1 MHATTEAQPHTL
13 QSLFRAADAGHRQN
27 LCVLALLTWVA
38 SCDGTIDDEELELLR
53 TVAAGVPGGRAVLPA
68 VIDVARLGRSED
80 LELACRYVRNN
91 ATRADRPLLA
101 QLFVTMAA
109 QDGRL
114 TVAEEHVLRF
124 LADLLG
130 LGARKFARLFEEV
143 THRPFP
149 EAGDVSSVE
158 WWQRREA
165 GEEAQP
171 PADKWG
177 ADRPPRPS
185 AAQTSATSDPNAS
198 ANGATAGR
206 ATAGGAAPP
215 PPTKAPITRDAALR
229 MFGLSDGATKDEIH
243 TAYRRLAKARHP
255 DRYARLGPAAQATA
269 TAAFTRVQE
278 AYAVLSADA

>member
-13 QSLFRAADAGHRQN
+13 LSLFRAADAAHRQN

-38 SCDGTIDDEELELLR
+38 SCDGSIDEGELELLR
-53 TVAAGVPGGRAVLPA
+53 GVAAGIPGGEAVLPA
-68 VIDVARLGRSED
+68 VIDVARLGRAED
-80 LELACRYVRNN
+80 LELACRYVRNH

-109 QDGRL
+109 QDGHL
-114 TVAEEHVLRF
+114 TVAEYHVLRF

-130 LGARKFARLFEEV
+130 LGARRFARLFQEV

-149 EAGDVSSVE
+149 EVGDVSTIE
-158 WWQRREA
+158 WWRRREA
-165 GEEAQP
+165 GEEAHP

-185 AAQTSATSDPNAS
+185 AASATGPSDPGAS
-198 ANGATAGR
+198 PGDTTGAGATGAG
-206 ATAGGAAPP
+206 AAAPP
-215 PPTKAPITRDAALR
+215 PAKGPMTREAALR
-229 MFGLSDGATKDEIH
+229 LFGLGDGATKDEIH

-255 DRYARLGPAAQATA
+255 DRYARLGPAAQATSS
-269 TAAFTRVQE
+269 AAFTRVQQSYE
-278 AYAVLSADA
+278 VLSM